1 VTSCAGRDNAR
12 GFTGLLAGAC
22 APAFSPN
29 KEPTQVLATSYPA
42 GGIFLTMLWFFL
54 FVIWIWI
61 LIAIISDLFRRHDTS
76 GWAKAAWLI
85 FLIII
90 PYLGVLVYL
99 IFEHKGMAERNIK
112 QVQGQFDDYVKSVAG
127 GPATEIANAQA
138 LLDKGTI
145 TQAEFDTIKAK
156 ALAA

>member
-1 VTSCAGRDNAR
+1 M
-12 GFTGLLAGAC
+12 
-22 APAFSPN
+22 
-29 KEPTQVLATSYPA
+29 LATSYPA

-61 LIAIISDLFRRHDTS
+61 LIAIISDLFRRHDVS

-85 FLIII
+85 FLIVI
-90 PYLGVLVYL
+90 PYVGVLVYL
-99 IFEHKGMAERNIK
+99 IAYHKGMAERNIK
-112 QVQGQFDDYVKSVAG
+112 QVQDQQSQFDSYVQSVAG

-156 ALAA
+156 ALA

>member
-1 VTSCAGRDNAR
+1 
-12 GFTGLLAGAC
+12 
-22 APAFSPN
+22 
-29 KEPTQVLATSYPA
+29 VLASSYPA

-54 FVIWIWI
+54 FIIWIWI

-99 IFEHKGMAERNIK
+99 IVEHKGMAERNVK
-112 QVQGQFDDYVKSVAG
+112 QVQAQQSQFDDYVKSVAG

-145 TQAEFDTIKAK
+145 TQAEFDAIKTK